1 MALSDVQN
9 IINNAVQTANNQT
22 ALVDAWANASWF
34 QYPLTTE
41 LKPVTPFLNLT
52 GALGNEMV
60 PDISF
65 PTKITI
71 PQWQR
76 YGQTTGGDPLND
88 DIISIIKDLN
98 QFSIQYGID
107 AIGPK
112 LSSLFSSYL
121 TSFYPAF
128 VTEST
133 GIQDLVNILAAKGYS
148 MPVSAEDA
156 IFQRGRSRIVA
167 DGNRAE
173 GDTIAEW
180 AQRGFMLPP
189 GAMIMQQQMIRQN
202 TQDKVAQA
210 TSDIVIKQAELAVE
224 FYKFAIQETIQ
235 YREKAFDNA
244 VQYLQVFA
252 ASVLKGFGAEA
263 YAAILDARNRMYGT
277 TIDLYKAMSANR
289 ETKARLVQ
297 GDTNV
302 NLESWKTNQATYSE
316 LTRARSSAAI
326 GAANAV
332 GHVAAAAM
340 AGINAA
346 ATISVSSSS

>member
-1 MALSDVQN
+1 MSASDVQE
-9 IINNAVQTANNQT
+9 IIDNAVQTAAHQT
-22 ALVDAWANASWF
+22 ALVDAWADASWF
-34 QYPLTTE
+34 PYPATYE
-41 LKPVTPFLNLT
+41 LKPVTAFKDLT
-52 GALGNEMV
+52 LTLGDERV

-65 PTKITI
+65 PDTITI
-71 PQWQR
+71 PKWQR
-76 YGQTTGGDPLND
+76 HGQTTGGDPLND
-88 DIISIIKDLN
+88 DIIAIIKDLN
-98 QFSIQYGID
+98 QFSVQYGID

-112 LSSLFSSYL
+112 LSNLFASYL

-128 VTEST
+128 VTEDT
-133 GIQDLVNILAAKGYS
+133 GISDLVSILTNKGYS
-148 MPVSAEDA
+148 MPVAAEDA
-156 IFQRGRSRIVA
+156 IFQRGRSRIMA
-167 DGNRAE
+167 DGDRAE
-173 GDTIAEW
+173 GETLGEW
-180 AQRGFMLPP
+180 ASRGFILPP
-189 GAMIMQQQMIRQN
+189 GALLMQQQMIRQN

-210 TSDIVIKQAELAVE
+210 TSDIVIKQAEMAVE
-224 FYKFAIQETIQ
+224 FYKFAIQQTIQ

-252 ASVLKGFGAEA
+252 SSILKGFGADA
-263 YAAILDARNRMYGT
+263 YAAILEARNRMYGT
-277 TIDLYKAMSANR
+277 SLDLYKAMSANR

-297 GDTNV
+297 GDTAV

-346 ATISVSSSS
+346 ATISSTSST